1 MILAEVPDNL
11 IELCN
16 NFFEKI
22 PAIKKKFEELQ

>member
-22 PAIKKKFEELQ
+22 PDIKKKFEELQ

>member
-11 IELCN
+11 TELCD

-22 PAIKKKFEELQ
+22 PDIKKKFEELQ